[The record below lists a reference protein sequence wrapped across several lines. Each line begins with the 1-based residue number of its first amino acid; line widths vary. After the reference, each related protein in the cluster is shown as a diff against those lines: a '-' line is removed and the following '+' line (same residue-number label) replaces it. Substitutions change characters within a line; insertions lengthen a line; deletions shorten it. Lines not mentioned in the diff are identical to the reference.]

1 MGTISAFL
9 KDESV
14 FEPTD
19 IQVMSNALDNVCNVL
34 NLTNGAKAAREV
46 IAERIIELARRGE
59 RSPTVLRD
67 RVLKESGLDHELN
80 SRWSGI

>member
-19 IQVMSNALDNVCNVL
+19 IQAMSNAA
-34 NLTNGAKAAREV
+34 AKPA
-46 IAERIIELARRGE
+46 
-59 RSPTVLRD
+59 SP
-67 RVLKESGLDHELN
+67 SG
-80 SRWSGI
+80 